1 MKLSAVIVMEKI
13 RSFYVIQYVVINL
26 GDVEK
31 AVMIFCIFWEGGG
44 VAFYIKI
51 QLLV

>member
-44 VAFYIKI
+44 GGSI
-51 QLLV
+51 LH